1 MRSVIKRSKKT
12 RSRNERLPKYSI
24 TRVVTERKRHLHCGF
39 WFVRHGDEPE
49 YKSAN
54 EEHGNAEED
63 SNQENAAA
71 RETLLG
77 LHFRPFLF
85 QDSSRS
91 PGSIVPSL
99 LVSCKKGLNLRWCNL
114 LLFKSRYNFFHK
126 SIIFKSFHLGL
137 L

>member
-1 MRSVIKRSKKT
+1 MLDNFGNVGKWP
-12 RSRNERLPKYSI
+12 E
-24 TRVVTERKRHLHCGF
+24 F
-39 WFVRHGDEPE
+39 DVRHGDEPE

-54 EEHGNAEED
+54 EEHGNVEED

-91 PGSIVPSL
+91 LGFIVPSL
-99 LVSCKKGLNLRWCNL
+99 LVSCTSTSSTGVRKH
-114 LLFKSRYNFFHK
+114 S
-126 SIIFKSFHLGL
+126 S
-137 L
+137 